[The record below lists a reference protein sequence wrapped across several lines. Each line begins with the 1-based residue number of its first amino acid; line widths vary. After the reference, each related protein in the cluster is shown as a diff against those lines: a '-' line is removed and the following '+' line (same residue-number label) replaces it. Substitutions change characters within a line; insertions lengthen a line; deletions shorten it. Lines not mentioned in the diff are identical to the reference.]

1 MLNQE
6 QARNFIAELKK
17 DYGFTYGYIAEL
29 LGVSANHI
37 YHFMLGDRNLKR
49 DKIFKLERLM
59 NTRLGVVNMNV

>member
-6 QARNFIAELKK
+6 QARNYIAELKK

-49 DKIFKLERLM
+49 DKIIKLERLM
-59 NTRLGVVNMNV
+59 TTKLGDVNMNV

>member
-6 QARNFIAELKK
+6 QARNYISELKK

-49 DKIFKLERLM
+49 DKIMKLERLM
-59 NTRLGVVNMNV
+59 TTKLGDVNMNV